1 MQFHVNGFHP
11 GDPRFADPQ
20 DAVVPPPIKR
30 PLPEQVDVLIVGC
43 GPAGLN
49 LAAQLTKFAGIKVA
63 IIDQKDDRLLVG
75 QADGIACR
83 TMEMFQ
89 AYGFADQIMQEAYQV
104 NEAAFW
110 KPAADQPSH
119 IARSGKVQ
127 DVADDLSE
135 MPHLI
140 INQARVHDMFLDVM
154 RQNPGKLEPHYQ
166 RQLLDL
172 EVDPDGGDYPVT
184 AKVERLVN
192 FSQYSQVIET
202 VKARYV
208 VGCDGARSSVRK
220 AIGKE
225 LVGDALNQAW
235 GVMDVL
241 LNTDFPDIRLKSLI
255 HSNNEGNMLIIP
267 REGGYMVRVYIEL
280 DKLKDGQRVA
290 RDKMTS
296 DVLVAAANRIIQP
309 YSMDVKEVAWWSVY
323 EIGQRIT
330 TAFDDSTEDRAARV
344 FLAGDACHTHSPKA
358 GQGLNT
364 SVMDTWNLGW
374 KLAHVLT
381 GRADES
387 ILKTYSD
394 ERREY
399 GQALIDFD
407 REFSRMFSAKPK
419 SAENPD
425 GVDPAEFQR
434 YFQLFGE
441 YTAGV
446 SIQYRPSSVVGDGKH
461 QQLATGLTV
470 GKRFHSAPVVRLA
483 DAKPVQLGHCHLADG
498 AYRLYAFAGKAEPM
512 SEHCGVKAL
521 CEFLANDDNSPL
533 KKYTPTGAD
542 PDSVIDVRAVFQP
555 HHQDVET
562 SSLHPVLAP
571 QKGKYGLRDHEKV
584 YCVDNRPVSSGG
596 GKDIYDMRGINKEQ
610 GCLVIVRPDQYVA
623 DVLPLDDYDG
633 LARFFA
639 GVLTEQA

>member
-1 MQFHVNGFHP
+1 MQFHENGFFP
-11 GDPRFADPQ
+11 GDPRFTDPQ
-20 DAVVPPPIKR
+20 DAVVPPPIKK
-30 PLPEQVDVLIVGC
+30 PLPKEVDVLIVGS

-49 LAAQLTKFAGIKVA
+49 LAAQLSQFPSIKVA

-83 TMEMFQ
+83 TIEMFQ
-89 AYGFADQIMQEAYQV
+89 AYGFADQIIQEAYQV

-110 KPAADQPSH
+110 KPDDNNPNH
-119 IARSGKVQ
+119 ISRSSKVQ

-154 RQNPGKLEPHYQ
+154 LQSGSKLEPHYQ
-166 RQLLDL
+166 RRLLDL
-172 EVDPDGGDYPVT
+172 EVNPEDSEYPVT
-184 AKVERLVN
+184 AKIERLVN
-192 FSQYSQVIET
+192 YSQYSQIIET
-202 VKARYV
+202 VKAKYV
-208 VGCDGARSSVRK
+208 VGCDGARSSVRT

-225 LVGDALNQAW
+225 LVGDPLNQSW

-241 LNTDFPDIRLKSLI
+241 LNTDFPDIRLKALI

-267 REGGYMVRVYIEL
+267 REGGYMVRIYIEL
-280 DKLKDGQRVA
+280 DKLEEGQRVA
-290 RDKMTS
+290 RDQMTEE
-296 DVLVAAANRIIQP
+296 VLIAAANRIIQP
-309 YSMDVKEVAWWSVY
+309 YTLDVKEVAWWSVY

-330 TAFDDSTEDRAARV
+330 TAFDDSTPDRAARV

-364 SVMDTWNLGW
+364 STMDTWNLGW

-381 GRADES
+381 GLAEPS
-387 ILKTYSD
+387 LLETYSA

-407 REFSRMFSAKPK
+407 REFSSMFSAKPK

-446 SIQYRPSSVVGDGKH
+446 SIQYRPSILVSDGAN
-461 QQLATGLTV
+461 QELATGLTI

-483 DAKPVQLGHCHLADG
+483 DAKPVQLGHCHTANG
-498 AYRLYAFAGKAEPM
+498 AYRVYAFAGNKAKPF
-512 SEHCGVKAL
+512 SAQCDIKAL
-521 CEFLANDDNSPL
+521 CDFMAGANSPV
-533 KKYTPTGAD
+533 KKHTPAGAEA
-542 PDSVIDVRAVFQP
+542 DSVIDFRAIFQN
-555 HHQDVET
+555 HHQEIENSDV
-562 SSLHPVLAP
+562 PAALAP
-571 QKGKYGLRDHEKV
+571 TKGRYGLRDYEKV
-584 YCVDNRPVSSGG
+584 YCADNRPVSSGG
-596 GKDIYDMRGINKEQ
+596 GKNIYDMRGINKDE
-610 GCLVIVRPDQYVA
+610 GCIVIVRPDQYVSA
-623 DVLPLDDYDG
+623 VLPLNDYAS
-633 LARFFA
+633 LESFFDK
-639 GVLTEQA
+639 VLK

>member
-1 MQFHVNGFHP
+1 MQFHVDGFHP
-11 GDPRFADPQ
+11 GDPRFFDPQ
-20 DAVVPPPIKR
+20 DRVIPPPIKR

-49 LAAQLTKFAGIKVA
+49 LAAQLTRFSGIKVA
-63 IIDQKDDRLLVG
+63 IVDQKDDRLLVG

-89 AYGFADQIMQEAYQV
+89 AYGFADQIIQEAYQV

-110 KPAADQPSH
+110 KPDAEKPSQ
-119 IARSGKVQ
+119 IARSSKVQ

-140 INQARVHDMFLDVM
+140 INQARVHDQFLDVM
-154 RQNPGKLEPHYQ
+154 RQNPGKVEPHYQ
-166 RQLLDL
+166 RKLLDL
-172 EVDPDGGDYPVT
+172 DVDPEAGDYPVT
-184 AKVERLVN
+184 ARIERLVN
-192 FSQYSQVIET
+192 FSQYNQVVET

-208 VGCDGARSSVRK
+208 VGCDGARSSVRT

-267 REGGYMVRVYIEL
+267 REGGYMVRLYIEL
-280 DKLKDGQRVA
+280 DKLNENERVA
-290 RDKMTS
+290 RDQMTA
-296 DVLVAAANRIIQP
+296 DVLIAAANRVMKP
-309 YSMDVKEVAWWSVY
+309 YTLDVKEVAWWSVY

-330 TAFDDSTEDRAARV
+330 TAFDDAEDGRPARV

-381 GRADES
+381 GRAEPE
-387 ILKTYSD
+387 LLETYSA

-407 REFSRMFSAKPK
+407 REFSRMFSARPK
-419 SAENPD
+419 SADYPE
-425 GVDPAEFQR
+425 GVDPGEFQR

-446 SIQYRPSSVVGDGKH
+446 SIQYRPSVIVSGGRY
-461 QQLATGLTV
+461 QELATGLTV
-470 GKRFHSAPVVRLA
+470 GKRFHSAPVVRQG
-483 DAKPVQLGHCHLADG
+483 DAKPMQLGHCHLADG
-498 AYRLYAFAGKAEPM
+498 AYRVYVFGGSAEPM
-512 SEHCGVKAL
+512 SDQCGVRAL
-521 CEFLANDDNSPL
+521 CEFLANDTHSPL
-533 KKYTPTGAD
+533 RKHTPGDAE
-542 PDSVIDVRAVFQP
+542 PDSVIDVRAVFQQ
-555 HHQDVET
+555 HHHSVET
-562 SSLHPVLAP
+562 DTLHPVLAP
-571 QKGKYGLRDHEKV
+571 KKGKYGLRDFEKV
-584 YCVDNRPVSSGG
+584 FCADNRPASSGG
-596 GKDIYDMRGINKEQ
+596 GKNIYDMRGINKEQ
-610 GCLVIVRPDQYVA
+610 GCIVIVRPDQYVA
-623 DVLPLDDYDG
+623 DVLPLDDHQG
-633 LARFFA
+633 VTAFFSK
-639 GVLTEQA
+639 VLKKV

>member
-1 MQFHVNGFHP
+1 MQFHVDGFHP
-11 GDPRFADPQ
+11 GDPRFSDPQ
-20 DAVVPPPIKR
+20 DRVVPPPLKR
-30 PLPEQVDVLIVGC
+30 PLPETVDVLIVGC

-49 LAAQLTKFAGIKVA
+49 LAAQLTKFDGLRVA
-63 IIDQKDDRLLVG
+63 IVDQKDDRLLVG

-89 AYGFADQIMQEAYQV
+89 AYGFADQIIQEAYQV

-110 KPAADQPSH
+110 KPDAEKPNQ
-119 IARSGKVQ
+119 IARSSKVQ

-166 RQLLDL
+166 RKLLDL
-172 EVDPDGGDYPVT
+172 DVDPEAGEYPVT
-184 AKVERLVN
+184 AKIERLVN

-202 VKARYV
+202 VRAKYV
-208 VGCDGARSSVRK
+208 VGCDGARSSVRT

-267 REGGYMVRVYIEL
+267 REGGYMVRLYIEL
-280 DKLKDGQRVA
+280 DKLKENERVA
-290 RDKMTS
+290 RDQMTPE
-296 DVLVAAANRIIQP
+296 VLIAAANRIMQP
-309 YSMDVKEVAWWSVY
+309 YTLDVKEVAWWSVY

-330 TAFDDSTEDRAARV
+330 TAFDDSEVGRAARV

-387 ILKTYSD
+387 LLETYSA

-419 SAENPD
+419 SPDYPD
-425 GVDPAEFQR
+425 GVDPEEFQR

-446 SIQYRPSSVVGDGKH
+446 SIQYRPSIVVSDGKH
-461 QQLATGLTV
+461 QALASGLTV

-498 AYRLYAFAGKAEPM
+498 AYRLYAFAGSAEPM
-512 SEHCGVKAL
+512 SDSCGVKAL
-521 CEFLANDDNSPL
+521 CEFLASDARSPL
-533 KKYTPTGAD
+533 KRYTPADAD
-542 PDSVIDVRAVFQP
+542 PDSVIDIRAIFQP
-555 HHQDVET
+555 HHQEVET
-562 SSLHPVLAP
+562 DTLHPVLTP
-571 QKGKYGLRDHEKV
+571 TKGKYGLHDHEKV
-584 YCVDNRPVSSGG
+584 FCVDKRPASSGG
-596 GKDIYDMRGINKEQ
+596 GQNIYDMRGIDRDK
-610 GCLVIVRPDQYVA
+610 GCMVLVRPDQYVA
-623 DVLPLDDYDG
+623 EVLPLDDYDG
-633 LARFFA
+633 LVGFFSQ
-639 GVLTEQA
+639 VLIEA

>member
-1 MQFHVNGFHP
+1 MQFHVDGFYP
-11 GDPRFADPQ
+11 GDPRFSDPQ
-20 DAVVPPPIKR
+20 DRVVPPPIKR
-30 PLPEQVDVLIVGC
+30 PLPEKVDVLIVGC

-49 LAAQLTKFAGIKVA
+49 LAAQLTKFAGIQVA

-89 AYGFADQIMQEAYQV
+89 AYGFADQIIQEAYQV

-110 KPAADQPSH
+110 KPDVDQPGH
-119 IARSGKVQ
+119 ITRSSKVQ

-154 RQNPGKLEPHYQ
+154 RQNPGKVEPHYQ
-166 RQLLDL
+166 RKLLEL
-172 EVDPDGGDYPVT
+172 EVDPDAGDYPVT
-184 AKVERLVN
+184 ARIERLVN
-192 FSQYSQVIET
+192 YSQYSQEIET

-208 VGCDGARSSVRK
+208 VGCDGARSNVRT

-255 HSNNEGNMLIIP
+255 HSSHEGNMLIIP
-267 REGGYMVRVYIEL
+267 REGGYMVRIYIEL
-280 DKLKDGQRVA
+280 DKLKAGERVA
-290 RDKMTS
+290 RDQMTPE
-296 DVLVAAANRIIQP
+296 VLIAAANRILQP
-309 YSMDVKEVAWWSVY
+309 YSIDVKEVAWWSVY

-330 TAFDDSTEDRAARV
+330 TAFDDSTDTRAARV

-407 REFSRMFSAKPK
+407 REFSRMFSAKPR

-425 GVDPAEFQR
+425 GVDPEEFQR

-446 SIQYRPSSVVGDGKH
+446 SIQYRPSIMVGEGQH
-461 QQLATGLTV
+461 QALAKGFTV

-498 AYRLYAFAGKAEPM
+498 AYRLYAFAGSAEPM
-512 SEHCGVKAL
+512 SENCGVKAL
-521 CEFLANDDNSPL
+521 CEFLDRDERSPL
-533 KKYTPTGAD
+533 RKHTPANAEQD
-542 PDSVIDVRAVFQP
+542 AVIDVRAIFQP
-555 HHQDVET
+555 HHQTIET
-562 SSLHPVLAP
+562 GSLHPLLTP
-571 QKGKYGLRDHEKV
+571 EKGKYGLRDHEKV
-584 YCVDNRPVSSGG
+584 FTVDNRPSSSGG
-596 GKDIYDMRGINKEQ
+596 GMNIYEMRGIDREK
-610 GCLVIVRPDQYVA
+610 GCILIVRPDQYVA
-623 DVLPLDDYDG
+623 EVLPLDDY
-633 LARFFA
+633 A
-639 GVLTEQA
+639 GVANFFSRVLLDA

>member
-1 MQFHVNGFHP
+1 MQFHLNGFHP
-11 GDPRFADPQ
+11 GDPRFSDPQ

-30 PLPEQVDVLIVGC
+30 PLPQEVDVLIVGC

-49 LAAQLTKFAGIKVA
+49 LAAQLTQFEGIRVA

-89 AYGFADQIMQEAYQV
+89 AYGFADQIIQEAYQV

-110 KPAADQPSH
+110 KPSEQKPNE
-119 IARSGKVQ
+119 IARSSKVQ

-154 RQNPGKLEPHYQ
+154 RRSAAKLEPHYQ
-166 RQLLDL
+166 RKLLDL
-172 EVDPDGGDYPVT
+172 EVDPQGGEYPVT
-184 AKVERLVN
+184 ARIERLVN
-192 FSQYSQVIET
+192 YSQYTQEVET
-202 VKARYV
+202 IRAKYV
-208 VGCDGARSSVRK
+208 VGCDGARSSVRT

-267 REGGYMVRVYIEL
+267 REGGYMVRLYIEL
-280 DKLKDGQRVA
+280 DKLKENERVA
-290 RDKMTS
+290 RDQMTPEI
-296 DVLVAAANRIIQP
+296 LIAAANRIMQP
-309 YSMDVKEVAWWSVY
+309 YTIDVKEVAWWSVY

-330 TAFDDSTEDRAARV
+330 TAFDDSEEGRPARV

-381 GRADES
+381 GRADEK

-419 SAENPD
+419 SADNPD

-446 SIQYRPSSVVGDGKH
+446 SIQYRPSIMVGEGTH
-461 QQLATGLTV
+461 QALASGLVV
-470 GKRFHSAPVVRLA
+470 GKRFHSAPVIRHG
-483 DAKPVQLGHCHLADG
+483 DAKPVQLGHCHTANG
-498 AYRLYAFAGKAEPM
+498 AYRVYAFAGNQTPM
-512 SEHCGVKAL
+512 SAECGVKAL
-521 CEFLANDDNSPL
+521 CDYLANDANSPL
-533 KKYTPTGAD
+533 KKYTPADAD
-542 PDSVIDVRAVFQP
+542 PDAVIDLRAVFQQ
-555 HHQDVET
+555 HHHEIERDT
-562 SSLHPVLAP
+562 LHPVLTP
-571 QKGKYGLRDHEKV
+571 RKGKYGLIDHEKV
-584 YCVDNRPVSSGG
+584 FCADNRPLSSGG
-596 GKDIYDMRGINKEQ
+596 GKNIYDMRGIDKSR
-610 GCLVIVRPDQYVA
+610 GCIVIVRPDQYVA
-623 DVLPLDDYDG
+623 DVLPLDDYAG
-633 LARFFA
+633 LSRFFD
-639 GVLTEQA
+639 GVLIEA

>member
-1 MQFHVNGFHP
+1 MQFHIDGFYP
-11 GDPRFADPQ
+11 GDPRFSDPQ
-20 DAVVPPPIKR
+20 DRVIAPPLKR
-30 PLPEQVDVLIVGC
+30 PLPAEVDVLIVGC

-49 LAAQLTKFAGIKVA
+49 LAAQLSRFRDIRVA
-63 IIDQKDDRLLVG
+63 IVDQKDDRLLVG

-83 TMEMFQ
+83 TVEMFQ
-89 AYGFADQIMQEAYQV
+89 AYGFADQIIQEAYQV

-110 KPAADQPSH
+110 KPDADKPNQ

-154 RQNPGKLEPHYQ
+154 RQGPGKIEPHYQ
-166 RQLLDL
+166 RRMLGL
-172 EVDPDGGDYPVT
+172 EVDPEGGEYPVT
-184 AKVERLVN
+184 VRFERLVN
-192 FSQYSQVIET
+192 YSQYTQEVET

-220 AIGKE
+220 AIGQE

-241 LNTDFPDIRLKSLI
+241 LNTDFPDIRLKALI

-267 REGGYMVRVYIEL
+267 REGGYMVRLYIEL
-280 DKLKDGQRVA
+280 DKLRENERVA
-290 RDKMTS
+290 RDQMTPQ
-296 DVLVAAANRIIQP
+296 VLVAGANRILKP
-309 YSMDVKEVAWWSVY
+309 YSIDVKQVAWWSVY

-330 TAFDDSTEDRAARV
+330 TAFDDSAEGRPARV

-381 GRADES
+381 GRAAPE
-387 ILKTYSD
+387 LLETYSA

-407 REFSRMFSAKPK
+407 REFSAMFSAKPK

-434 YFQLFGE
+434 YFQLFGQ

-446 SIQYRPSSVVGDGKH
+446 SIQYRPSSVVGKGEH
-461 QQLATGLTV
+461 QDLAKGLTV
-470 GKRFHSAPVVRLA
+470 GKRFHSAPVVRQA
-483 DAKPVQLGHCHLADG
+483 DAKPMQLGHCIVADG
-498 AYRLYAFAGKAEPM
+498 AYRIFAFAGNATPM
-512 SEHCGVKAL
+512 SDQCGVRAL
-521 CEFLANDDNSPL
+521 CAFLQNDVNSPL
-533 KKYTPTGAD
+533 KKYTPAGAD
-542 PDSVIDVRAVFQP
+542 PDAVIDVRAVFQP
-555 HHQDVET
+555 HHQSVET
-562 SSLHPVLAP
+562 SDIHPVLAP
-571 QKGKYGLRDHEKV
+571 QKGKFGLRDYEKV
-584 YCVDNRPVSSGG
+584 FCVDNRPESSGG
-596 GKDIYDMRGINKEQ
+596 GKNIYDMRGIDKEK
-610 GCLVIVRPDQYVA
+610 GCIVIVRPDQYVA
-623 DVLPLDDYDG
+623 EVLPLDDHAG
-633 LARFFA
+633 LSRFFQQ
-639 GVLTEQA
+639 VLIEA